1 MIQFTWCTGA
11 WTMVTFL
18 LVMGLKKYRNM
29 IFFEI
34 PLVRQSKSPA
44 WQIVQKTFQALERS
58 LHNSLTPVPVWFSQ
72 FCLCWRQSPTRRPGV
87 SVAFS
92 SCPVGQTSPWNCPH
106 SPPLTCRLSILQP
119 ARMNEHKCQ
128 SYQVVDKSVMM
139 MWTKLSRVKFTKFQ
153 THLIFIKRCPHYLAQ
168 RIEFICYNFSCSDL
182 SHLYYSTTRL
192 WKVDCKIQT
201 V

>member
-1 MIQFTWCTGA
+1 
-11 WTMVTFL
+11 MVTFL
-18 LVMGLKKYRNM
+18 LVMGLKKDRNI

-34 PLVRQSKSPA
+34 PLVQQSKSPA

-58 LHNSLTPVPVWFSQ
+58 LHISLTPVPVWFSQ
-72 FCLCWRQSPTRRPGV
+72 FCLCWRQSRTRRPGV

-92 SCPVGQTSPWNCPH
+92 SCPVGRTSPWNCPH

-139 MWTKLSRVKFTKFQ
+139 MWTKLSSVKFTKFQ
-153 THLIFIKRCPHYLAQ
+153 THLIFIKRVHTIWHREL
-168 RIEFICYNFSCSDL
+168 N
-182 SHLYYSTTRL
+182 LYAIISAVQTYHIYIILRQDFEKWIAKYRQYKHRL
-192 WKVDCKIQT
+192 L
-201 V
+201 